1 MAQPAPGAEAAIIAS
16 VRRRLL
22 RGSSWVLFGRV
33 VSIVLGIVINAL
45 LARLLTPAEFGAYFT
60 SFTMVIIGSLI
71 AQLGLDRAVVRLV
84 SAALGTG
91 EPGRARHAIERIL
104 TIGLIGS
111 VALGAI
117 LTGLG
122 PWLSRHVYHSELVA
136 HVSLL
141 TGGWLVATA
150 VQSLFVETFRGLQRF
165 DLATLLDAVLL
176 DVLWATGFG
185 VLFLTGAHVGLG
197 AVVGISAATT
207 TFIAAVA
214 GLLVMAQARRLRGPG
229 RVPPGEILDIAWP
242 SLITNVA
249 SYFLSTGVDLL
260 VLGVFRPQQ
269 DVALYGA
276 ATRLVI
282 LVATP
287 LWILRG
293 VLPPLIAELHA
304 QGKRKEL
311 ERTLR
316 AGATLAGLPSLLIL
330 LVFVVGGRPIM
341 GQLYGSFYRQ
351 GALVL
356 AILSIGRLVSVW
368 AGASG
373 VTLIMTGHQKA
384 MMSLTVVTGLL
395 SVAGGILLASH
406 FGGPGIA
413 MATTTMAIVQ
423 NTLQVVL
430 AKRLVGVWTHIQFSP
445 AALHEF
451 FSRKGLAPLARKPS

>member
-1 MAQPAPGAEAAIIAS
+1 M
-16 VRRRLL
+16 
-22 RGSSWVLFGRV
+22 
-33 VSIVLGIVINAL
+33 VLGIVINAL

-60 SFTMVIIGSLI
+60 SFTMVVIGSLI

-84 SAALGTG
+84 SASLETG

-104 TIGLIGS
+104 TFGLFGS
-111 VALGAI
+111 VVVGAI

-150 VQSLFVETFRGLQRF
+150 IQSLFVETFRGLQRF

-176 DVLWATGFG
+176 DVLWATAFG
-185 VLFLTGAHVGLG
+185 ALFLVGAHVGLG

-207 TFIAAVA
+207 AFMAAVA
-214 GLLVMAQARRLRGPG
+214 GLLIVARLRRLKGAE
-229 RVPPGEILDIAWP
+229 RVRRGEIVDIAWP
-242 SLITNVA
+242 SLVTNVA

-260 VLGVFRPQQ
+260 VLGAFRPQRE
-269 DVALYGA
+269 VALYGA

-304 QGKRKEL
+304 QGKRTEL

-330 LVFVVGGRPIM
+330 IVFVVFGRPVM

-356 AILSIGRLVSVW
+356 AILSVGRLVSVW
-368 AGASG
+368 AGSSG
-373 VTLIMTGHQKA
+373 VTLIMTGYQKA
-384 MMSLTVVTGLL
+384 MMVLTVVTGLL

-406 FGGPGIA
+406 FGGTGVA
-413 MATTTMAIVQ
+413 AATTTMAIVQ

-445 AALHEF
+445 RALREF
-451 FSRKGLAPLARKPS
+451 FSRRGLAALTRKPRKEEPDAQAP